1 MNEQQL
7 TSQYIAAYCDNEFR
21 KGLKGIS
28 ETETD
33 QRLDAIIRLFCC
45 LHSRDVFVKSYSK
58 HLANRLLN
66 KTSISDDAEQL
77 MLSKLKVEC
86 GLQTVN
92 KMSHMF
98 TDMQLSKQLMGEFKT
113 MNKGTEV
120 AGIQVNVEVLTNGHW
135 PEQNAPATKLP
146 IELTD
151 CSSKFEMFYKNK
163 HNGRH
168 LTWIFN
174 HGHVELTPQFTLKK
188 YTLTTTLY

>member
-1 MNEQQL
+1 
-7 TSQYIAAYCDNEFR
+7 
-21 KGLKGIS
+21 
-28 ETETD
+28 
-33 QRLDAIIRLFCC
+33 
-45 LHSRDVFVKSYSK
+45 
-58 HLANRLLN
+58 
-66 KTSISDDAEQL
+66 
-77 MLSKLKVEC
+77 
-86 GLQTVN
+86 
-92 KMSHMF
+92 MF

-146 IELTD
+146 VELTD

-174 HGHVELTPQFTLKK
+174 HGHVELTPQFTPKK